1 MVHNKKIFVQLRIY
15 FSDMH
20 LCFRDVRRSEGCR
33 TVHPQCTLQA
43 AFLVSATFAG
53 RTLLGRTESSA
64 SSPVKRLLPFAAVPA
79 AAAGLA
85 VAFTIG
91 NSSGAPVA
99 DEVTG
104 HSTTTS
110 NATTDIQS
118 PKTASSTP
126 VVSLTHH
133 AGTGLPIV
141 KMDSAMVTA
150 IQAKGRHHRTQ
161 SAKYTVK
168 SGDTLASIAKSVYA
182 NADYWPV
189 LYWANHA
196 AIPYASQ
203 ITAGQVLSVPNKPAK
218 IPSAPQEQA
227 PAATTMSSGSAA
239 TSATTQTQT
248 TQTTSTYSGSAGSF
262 QACVIARES
271 GGNPQVMNASG
282 HYGLY
287 QFSYSTWAAYGGN
300 PADFGHASVA
310 EQNQVFANAIA
321 AGGES
326 NWAPYD
332 GC

>member
-1 MVHNKKIFVQLRIY
+1 
-15 FSDMH
+15 MH
-20 LCFRDVRRSEGCR
+20 LRSCDVRRSEGIPR
-33 TVHPQCTLQA
+33 LVHHQCAVRA
-43 AFLVSATFAG
+43 AFPVSATFAG

-99 DEVTG
+99 DEMGGHSATTTG
-104 HSTTTS
+104 HQAPTITS
-110 NATTDIQS
+110 S
-118 PKTASSTP
+118 KTP
-126 VVSLTHH
+126 VVSLTHQPG
-133 AGTGLPIV
+133 AAPVVRINAA
-141 KMDSAMVTA
+141 KIAA
-150 IQAKGRHHRTQ
+150 IQTTGKHHRAQ

-168 SGDTLASIAKSVYA
+168 PGDTLASIAKQLYA
-182 NADYWPV
+182 SADYWPV

-196 AIPYASQ
+196 TIQYASQ
-203 ITAGQVLSVPNKPAK
+203 ITAGQVLTVPNKPAK
-218 IPSAPQEQA
+218 IPSAPTELA
-227 PAATTMSSGSAA
+227 PAAPAAPATTTVSSGQGYSSA
-239 TSATTQTQT
+239 STTTT
-248 TQTTSTYSGSAGSF
+248 TASTQTTSTYSGSNGSF

-287 QFSYSTWAAYGGN
+287 QFSASTWAAYGGN

-310 EQNQVFANAIA
+310 EQNQVFANAMA
-321 AGGES
+321 AGGQS